1 MTNERVL
8 HSLQQGSQEWLA
20 HRANYWNASDAPA
33 AMGVSPYKKRSE
45 LLHEK
50 ATGIAPEV
58 DGYTQS
64 LFDDGHRFEALARPL
79 AEKIIGAELY
89 PASVSRGKLA
99 ASLDGLT
106 MAEDIQWEHK
116 SLNDEIRSATCAAE
130 LPVYYRVQME
140 HQHEV
145 SGAEKTLFQATR
157 WDSDGNL
164 LEEVHFWYESD
175 PQLRQ
180 QVIGA
185 WIQFEKDLAE
195 YVPVDI
201 PEKPV
206 ASAQENLP
214 TPFVQVSGNIATRS
228 NLDLFGVALRAFIER
243 IPEKPETDQDFA
255 DTEDAC
261 KRLKAAEDSLVAAE
275 DAALASMSDVEQL
288 RRTVADLHEL
298 ARQTRLVKEKLVE
311 SRKKQIKEAAIAE
324 RRQKYADHVADL
336 NKELGD
342 VSINVPAPD
351 FVGAIK
357 NLRTIASLR
366 NSLDTALANGK
377 IAADAAAK
385 DLRAKLDWYKPHAAE
400 YGFLFRDLQTIIQ
413 KPVDDFQLVVTTRI
427 DEHKRAEA
435 AKETAQPEAT
445 PTPTSATA
453 PSVQAK
459 TAPWIAAAPVSA
471 SPRTTNDGQPTLR
484 LGQINERLAPITLTA
499 DGLVTLGF
507 KHSATDK
514 NARLYHEDQ
523 FPEICA
529 ALIRHIQAA
538 ANGNQNAADLEHA
551 A

>member
-1 MTNERVL
+1 MTERITHDLV
-8 HSLQQGSQEWLA
+8 QGSDEWAQFRLS
-20 HRANYWNASDAPA
+20 HCGASEAA
-33 AMGVSPYKKRSE
+33 AMLGLSKKIKRNE
-45 LLHEK
+45 LLHMK
-50 ATGIAPEV
+50 HTGTAKEFSAWVRENIL
-58 DGYTQS
+58 DK
-64 LFDDGHRFEALARPL
+64 GHEIEALARPYIEMQL
-79 AEKIIGAELY
+79 GEDLY
-89 PASVSRGKLA
+89 PVTMSIGYISASC
-99 ASLDGLT
+99 DGLT
-106 MAEDIQWEHK
+106 MDERTAWEHK
-116 SLNDEIRSATCAAE
+116 QFNQELFDSLTNGV
-130 LPVYYRVQME
+130 LPEE
-140 HQHEV
+140 HMPQAMQV
-145 SGAEKTLFQATR
+145 LMVTGAERLIFTC
-157 WDSDGNL
+157 SDGTDENMVS
-164 LEEVHFWYESD
+164 LEVK
-175 PQLRQ
+175 PNR
-180 QVIGA
+180 A
-185 WIQFEKDLAE
+185 WFDNIIDGWNQFLKDMAE
-195 YVPVDI
+195 YVPQAI
-201 PEKPV
+201 SEKPV

-336 NKELGD
+336 NKELGE

-445 PTPTSATA
+445 PAVV

-471 SPRTTNDGQPTLR
+471 SPRTTNDGPPTLR

-499 DGLVTLGF
+499 DGLMALGF

-514 NARLYHEDQ
+514 NARLYHEAQ

>member
-1 MTNERVL
+1 MTERITHDLV
-8 HSLQQGSQEWLA
+8 QGSDEWAQFRLS
-20 HRANYWNASDAPA
+20 HCGASEAA
-33 AMGVSPYKKRSE
+33 AMLGLSKKIKRNE
-45 LLHEK
+45 LLHMK
-50 ATGIAPEV
+50 HTGTAKEFSAWVQENIL
-58 DGYTQS
+58 DK
-64 LFDDGHRFEALARPL
+64 GHEIEALARPYIEMQL
-79 AEKIIGAELY
+79 GEDLY
-89 PASVSRGKLA
+89 PVTMSIGYISASC
-99 ASLDGLT
+99 DGLT
-106 MAEDIQWEHK
+106 MDERTAWEHK
-116 SLNDEIRSATCAAE
+116 QFNQELFDSLTNGV
-130 LPVYYRVQME
+130 LPEE
-140 HQHEV
+140 HMPQAMQV
-145 SGAEKTLFQATR
+145 LMVTGAERLIFTC
-157 WDSDGNL
+157 SDGTDENMVS
-164 LEEVHFWYESD
+164 LEVK
-175 PQLRQ
+175 PNR
-180 QVIGA
+180 A
-185 WIQFEKDLAE
+185 WFDNIIDGWNQFLKDLAE
-195 YVPVDI
+195 YVPQAI
-201 PEKPV
+201 SEKPV

-336 NKELGD
+336 NKELGE

-445 PTPTSATA
+445 PAVV

-471 SPRTTNDGQPTLR
+471 SPRTTNDGPPTLR

-499 DGLVTLGF
+499 DGLMALGF

-514 NARLYHEDQ
+514 NARLYHEAQ